1 MMADAFMQDPRWN
14 DYTKEVRCGDNPSL
28 TWKQYVAALEYK
40 RPQQG
45 SHQERHWSH
54 HLTMSQR
61 EPQSQG
67 PRSQVPQWMEAATR
81 APSKKALKLQ
91 EHRRNVA
98 LVLGQQRTGAEADVQ
113 RRIQRRRQQ
122 QDEAENRAWA
132 ARWRNNRGAAAALVP
147 LLPPELWAHIFRQGR
162 DEREQLTA
170 WAAWANATLMQLVV
184 VWFRTG
190 GQRNSKW
197 LGKLVG

>member
-1 MMADAFMQDPRWN
+1 
-14 DYTKEVRCGDNPSL
+14 
-28 TWKQYVAALEYK
+28 
-40 RPQQG
+40 
-45 SHQERHWSH
+45 
-54 HLTMSQR
+54 
-61 EPQSQG
+61 
-67 PRSQVPQWMEAATR
+67 MEAATS
-81 APSKKALKLQ
+81 ALPYGHTSKKALKLQ

-122 QDEAENRAWA
+122 QDEAENRAWE
-132 ARWRNNRGAAAALVP
+132 ARWKNNRGAAAALVP

-197 LGKLVG
+197 LGKLVGKNGGTACVDTANMATRFAPWCRAILRPGVHLLRSLYSLIVVITN